1 MARKSNSRAPQGAG
15 SIRQRPDGRWEARIT
30 IGTDPG
36 TGKPVRKSFYGQTQ
50 AEVRKKLTA
59 AQKAVDDGT
68 FREPDKTSVET
79 WMAQWL
85 ELFCA
90 PKVKPLTLAAYRTS
104 IRTHVLPAIGA
115 MRLQAVRGTH
125 IQALYNAMSE
135 KGLSPKT
142 IKNTSA
148 ILHKSFSVAL
158 KQGLIQSNPV
168 DVAELPKAQR
178 KEIRPLSDNE
188 IPLFLDAIEDS
199 PMRNAFA
206 LSLFAGLREG
216 ECLGLSWRQV
226 DFESGTLTIDQQL
239 QHEKRK
245 GGAYYIAQSTK
256 SGRIRTIQAPVIAF
270 EYLRAERARQAQN
283 RLAAGPSWSNP
294 DDLVFT
300 NELGRHICT
309 ATFYKSFKR
318 IVATIGRPDARPHD
332 LRHTAATVAIA
343 SGATTK
349 AVQDLLGHS
358 TPSFTL
364 SQYVHTSDAMRKDTA
379 DRMQSYFE
387 NVRKKA

>member
-1 MARKSNSRAPQGAG
+1 MAKRAASG
-15 SIRQRPDGRWEARIT
+15 SGSLRQRPDGRWEGRIT
-30 IGTDPG
+30 LGTDPG
-36 TGKPVRKSFYGQTQ
+36 TGRPIRKSFYGQTQ
-50 AEVRKKLTA
+50 AEVRKALTA

-68 FREPDKTSVET
+68 FREPDKTSVAT
-79 WMAQWL
+79 WLSEWL
-85 ELFCA
+85 DLFCA
-90 PKVKPLTLAAYRTS
+90 PKVKPLTLAAYQTS

-125 IQALYNAMSE
+125 IQKIYNGMIE
-135 KGLSPKT
+135 QGLSPKT
-142 IKNTSA
+142 VKNTSA
-148 ILHKSFSVAL
+148 ILHKAFSVAL
-158 KQGLIQSNPV
+158 KQSLIQSNPV
-168 DVAELPKAQR
+168 DAAELPKAQR
-178 KEIRPLSDNE
+178 KEINPLSDSE

-239 QHEKRK
+239 QREKKR
-245 GGAYYIAQSTK
+245 GGGYYIAKSTK
-256 SGRIRTIQAPVIAF
+256 SGRVRTIQPPTLAF

-283 RLAAGPSWSNP
+283 RLAAGALWSNP
-294 DDLVFT
+294 DGLVFT

-309 ATFYKSFKR
+309 TTFYKNFKR
-318 IVATIGRPDARPHD
+318 IGAIIGRPDARPHD

-343 SGATTK
+343 SGATVK
-349 AVQDLLGHS
+349 SVQDLLGHS

-364 SQYVHTSDAMRKDTA
+364 SQYVHSSDAMRKDTA
-379 DRMQSYFE
+379 DRMQGYFE